1 MNFQVK
7 YNHGKGLAS
16 YVYFE
21 AEEGDAKAKAC
32 QKANEYLAK
41 ARQGTYPGAIYNPP
55 KTAYVVEYSQLWN
68 RPVRGGIKFKLVYC
82 YAKFTNSQKQVTAFK
97 EWYEIMD

>member
-1 MNFQVK
+1 MNFQMR

-21 AEEGDAKAKAC
+21 AEEGDAKARAC
-32 QKANEYLAK
+32 QKANEDLAK
-41 ARQGTYPGAIYNPP
+41 NRQGTYPGAIYNPP
-55 KTAYVVEYSQLWN
+55 KTVYVVEYSQLWN